1 MVSLVWNE
9 EDAKASYI
17 KQGEERGEKRGEERG
32 EERGVLRNLRTVM
45 ARLHESAEGAMEFL
59 NIPAEQRA
67 RYRQL
72 LESGE

>member
-17 KQGEERGEKRGEERG
+17 KQGEERGEERGEKRG
-32 EERGVLRNLRTVM
+32 EERGVLRSLKSVM
-45 ARLHESAEGAMEFL
+45 ARLHESAENAMDIL
-59 NIPAEQRA
+59 NIPAEQRP